1 MEGGEV
7 AKGEEERAE
16 AEKERGVMVK
26 DKEVREEAGVV
37 EKETY
42 KCSDCE
48 KHYAFLN
55 KLQHHKPWSCK
66 KKKEVKKIAINRT
79 RRPLSSNVF
88 SVKRKED
95 DIGDSSVANLP

>member
-1 MEGGEV
+1 M
-7 AKGEEERAE
+7 
-16 AEKERGVMVK
+16 
-26 DKEVREEAGVV
+26 V

-66 KKKEVKKIAINRT
+66 KKKEVKKIAMNHT

-88 SVKRKED
+88 SVKRKEG
-95 DIGDSSVANLP
+95 DIGDSSVARDKPAMIKYSLKVSPLHQGSSQARTQYLCLISFIFRR

>member
-1 MEGGEV
+1 MQSEQMIYLQTRDRGRVEEKESWVDSLREVKTMEGGEV
-7 AKGEEERAE
+7 AEDEEERAEAGE
-16 AEKERGVMVK
+16 AEKERGVMAK

-66 KKKEVKKIAINRT
+66 KKKR
-79 RRPLSSNVF
+79 
-88 SVKRKED
+88 
-95 DIGDSSVANLP
+95 